1 MDLAPMEG
9 PEQVPTELRF
19 KPFIYSKQGRI
30 TEGQRVQLPRAL
42 RSKGAPRDDICLFQ
56 MKYSL
61 KKLLLKRDTR
71 IQTLYTDVALSI
83 INDFSASLTFCHF

>member
-1 MDLAPMEG
+1 MKGAISISQPESVLSLYLPFFIKMDLAPMEG

-56 MKYSL
+56 MK
-61 KKLLLKRDTR
+61 
-71 IQTLYTDVALSI
+71 
-83 INDFSASLTFCHF
+83 